1 MAISPA
7 RTIAFDILKRVQTQ
21 GAFADD
27 ALREKLTV
35 EIRREDA
42 GLATD
47 LTLGVLRW
55 QRLLDFLID
64 RKLSST
70 KKSLD
75 DEVRIALRMG
85 VYQLWFH
92 ARVPAR
98 AAIYES
104 VELVKR
110 AKKRSAATLVN
121 AVLRKLAAEATDL
134 HADRATIDSFLPDN
148 VPLPERLGILYS
160 HPTWLVD
167 RWINRFCEAQTR
179 DLLESNNQVPTT
191 SCHIY
196 QADHLEE
203 AVASLEQSGTRLRP
217 GRLLRNARML
227 EGGNPSASEA
237 LQRSWIVIQDEA
249 SQAVAHL
256 LNVVPGNTVL
266 DLCAAPG
273 GKTLLLA
280 QPAGPD
286 GRVIATDLHE
296 PRVHAMNDRFNRA
309 ELRNVECISLDATQE
324 LPFQNKFDR
333 ILVDAPCSGT
343 GTLSRHPEIR
353 WRICA
358 EDLADF
364 HGRQVRLLVNALCCL
379 APGGRLVY
387 STCSLEPEENEAVV
401 NEVLSGKGGPFQVVT
416 PRDALQDHISSPEL
430 LDSVISSDGFFRTF
444 PPLHGTDGFF
454 AAVIEPM
461 AETPLTYGELDAAS

>member
-7 RTIAFDILKRVQTQ
+7 RTIAFDVLKRVQTQ

-27 ALREKLTV
+27 ALREKLTPA
-35 EIRREDA
+35 IRREDA

-47 LTLGVLRW
+47 LTFGVLRW

-64 RKLSST
+64 RKLGGT

-104 VELVKR
+104 VELTKR
-110 AKKRSAATLVN
+110 AKKRSASPLVN
-121 AVLRKLAAEATDL
+121 AVLRKLAIEATDL
-134 HADRATIDSFLPDN
+134 AADRGRVAALLPNDT
-148 VPLPERLGILYS
+148 PLPERFGILYS
-160 HPTWLVD
+160 HPTWLVG
-167 RWINRFCEAQTR
+167 RWIRRFGEAKTR
-179 DLLESNNQVPTT
+179 LLLETDNQVPAT

-196 QADHLEE
+196 QQEHLEE
-203 AVASLEQSGTRLRP
+203 AVTSLDKVGSRLQA
-217 GRLLRNARML
+217 GRLLREARTL
-227 EGGNPSASEA
+227 QGGNPSASEA

-249 SQAVAHL
+249 SQAVAQL
-256 LNVVPGNTVL
+256 LRVTPGNTVL

-280 QPAGPD
+280 QAAGPD
-286 GRVIATDLHE
+286 GHVIATDLHE
-296 PRVHAMNDRFNRA
+296 PRVRAMKGRFKRA
-309 ELRNVECISLDATQE
+309 GVSNVECLVLDAAQP

-333 ILVDAPCSGT
+333 ILVDAPCTGT

-353 WRICA
+353 WRIHA
-358 EDLADF
+358 EDLPDLHA
-364 HGRQVRLLVNALCCL
+364 RQVRLLSNALSCL

-387 STCSLEPEENEAVV
+387 STCSLEPEENEDVV
-401 NEVLSGKGGPFQVVT
+401 TEALVHLGRTFQLVT
-416 PRDALQDHISSPEL
+416 PRDALEKHISSATL
-430 LDSVISSDGFFRTF
+430 LGSVISPDGFFRTF
-444 PPLHGTDGFF
+444 PPQHGTDGFF
-454 AAVIEPM
+454 AAIIEHVVRQEKP
-461 AETPLTYGELDAAS
+461 AAQH